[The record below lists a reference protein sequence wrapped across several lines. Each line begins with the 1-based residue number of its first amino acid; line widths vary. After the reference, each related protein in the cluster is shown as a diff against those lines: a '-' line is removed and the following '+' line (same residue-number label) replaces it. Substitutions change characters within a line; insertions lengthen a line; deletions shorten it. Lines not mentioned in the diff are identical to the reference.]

1 MKQISIF
8 LIGTILFLTI
18 VPASIIFATEH
29 SLPEEKSTPEET
41 LNLTAP
47 SAILMEAETKTVLYE
62 KNSHE
67 ALRPASVTKV
77 MTLLLIFEALESGK
91 IHFEDTVTVS
101 EHAAD
106 MGGSQVYLEPGET
119 QTVNDLIKCISI
131 ASANDAAVTMAEY
144 IDGTEEAFVAHMNKR
159 AKELQMNDT
168 TFVNCCGLEADGH
181 LTSAYDIALMS
192 RELSVKH
199 PAIHD
204 YCTIWMDQITH
215 ETRRGSTE
223 FGLTNTNKLLRQY
236 RFCTGLKTGYTSQS
250 GFCLSATASR
260 DDVNLIAV
268 VMACENSKLRNK
280 DAIALLDYGFSHCQ
294 VYSDDLKAP
303 LPAIPI
309 IGGKKDSALLA
320 YASSFRYVSTGSVS
334 FDKIQKKQFLPSSV
348 YAPVK
353 AGDVI
358 GSVKYYIGKQKIGCV
373 EILAK
378 ETIAASSPADCFSRC
393 LHLFFLEQRGKQT

>member
-1 MKQISIF
+1 MKQISLF

-18 VPASIIFATEH
+18 APASIIFATEH
-29 SLPEEKSTPEET
+29 SLPEEKTTPEET
-41 LNLTAP
+41 LDLTAP
-47 SAILMEAETKTVLYE
+47 SAILMEAETGTVLYE

-215 ETRRGSTE
+215 ETRRGST
-223 FGLTNTNKLLRQY
+223 
-236 RFCTGLKTGYTSQS
+236 
-250 GFCLSATASR
+250 AS
-260 DDVNLIAV
+260 V
-268 VMACENSKLRNK
+268 
-280 DAIALLDYGFSHCQ
+280 
-294 VYSDDLKAP
+294 
-303 LPAIPI
+303 
-309 IGGKKDSALLA
+309 
-320 YASSFRYVSTGSVS
+320 
-334 FDKIQKKQFLPSSV
+334 
-348 YAPVK
+348 PV
-353 AGDVI
+353 
-358 GSVKYYIGKQKIGCV
+358 
-373 EILAK
+373 
-378 ETIAASSPADCFSRC
+378 
-393 LHLFFLEQRGKQT
+393 